1 MCFFNFCFQ
10 IPSLV
15 YLPRNCTPTHAAGN
29 VPPSTAFLTP
39 DAVKVLV
46 EKYNLMPADTSNP
59 DLDLA
64 KMMARA

>member
-1 MCFFNFCFQ
+1 
-10 IPSLV
+10 
-15 YLPRNCTPTHAAGN
+15 
-29 VPPSTAFLTP
+29 
-39 DAVKVLV
+39 VLV